1 MVQLTKKEVEA
12 LIQQLA
18 EVPAKYSFNLIA
30 FLNQKL
36 TDASKSEESKEV
48 QG

>member
-1 MVQLTKKEVEA
+1 MVQLTKKEVEL

-36 TDASKSEESKEV
+36 ADVNKSGESKEV
-48 QG
+48 QD

>member
-1 MVQLTKKEVEA
+1 MIQLTKKEVEV

-30 FLNQKL
+30 FLNQKI
-36 TDASKSEESKEV
+36 TDANKSEESKEV
-48 QG
+48 

>member
-18 EVPAKYSFNLIA
+18 EIPAKYSFNIIA

-36 TDASKSEESKEV
+36 TDANKSEETKEV
-48 QG
+48 

>member
-1 MVQLTKKEVEA
+1 MVQLTKEEVQQ

-18 EVPAKYSFNLIA
+18 EIPAKYSFNIIA

-36 TDASKSEESKEV
+36 TNVSKSEESKEV
-48 QG
+48 